1 MDVCKVS
8 EKRVVVRAHS
18 LASKTFLTELNSE
31 GEERERT
38 KVPGRRNHL
47 SIRTRSSK
55 GENKN
60 ERLALVELT
69 SPSFPFPPLRVPNL
83 VLTDP

>member
-1 MDVCKVS
+1 MCARS
-8 EKRVVVRAHS
+8 AKRGWWFELIRS
-18 LASKTFLTELNSE
+18 LLRPFWDLNSE
-31 GEERERT
+31 GEERKRT